1 MGQDNGTPLQSA
13 VSRRAAIA
21 TVAGG
26 VGVAAAWPGREVHA
40 QTDPAPAPNPV
51 IASWPHVFQR
61 TDFQFQFL
69 LGLGSTYE
77 QAADVGELFAAVSQI
92 TDGDYDSWYDAF
104 VALGERVERIAE
116 SSAAAGNS
124 ISAREAWLRA
134 SGYYGQAY
142 FFTYGTKQPDRIVAT
157 WERHRA
163 CFDQFGALLQPAAEP
178 VAIPYEHTTLPGY
191 VLRVDATDAP
201 RPWLVMNN
209 GSDGTATDMW
219 AQGAAAGLRRGYNVL
234 IFDGP
239 GQGAALWRQQ
249 LYFRPDWEAVI
260 TPIVDWLLERPDV
273 DPDKL
278 VLLGVSQAGYWVPRA
293 LAFEQ
298 RFAAAVADPGVMDVA
313 TSWAAMLPPGTMEE
327 LLQAPETERAQIAT
341 ELNEGVEQEMA
352 HDVHLRFTAMM
363 RMAPYGPKTLAD
375 VVVDLAAYNLK
386 DVVGQISTPLLIADP
401 EGEAFWPGQS
411 QQLYDALPGPKLL
424 VPFTA
429 AEGAD
434 LHCEPKALG
443 LRAQRFFDWL
453 DATLGV
459 RPSESTL

>member
-1 MGQDNGTPLQSA
+1 VMGQAVGIMLQSA
-13 VSRRAAIA
+13 VNRRAAIA

-51 IASWPHVFQR
+51 IASWPHVFQH

-77 QAADVGELFAAVSQI
+77 QAADVGELFAAASQI
-92 TDGDYDSWYDAF
+92 TDGDYDSWYDTF
-104 VALGERVERIAE
+104 VVLGERVQRIAE

-163 CFDQFGALLQPAAEP
+163 CFDQFAALLQPAAEP

-249 LYFRPDWEAVI
+249 LYFRPDGK
-260 TPIVDWLLERPDV
+260 P
-273 DPDKL
+273 
-278 VLLGVSQAGYWVPRA
+278 SSPRSSTGCWSA
-293 LAFEQ
+293 
-298 RFAAAVADPGVMDVA
+298 RMSIP
-313 TSWAAMLPPGTMEE
+313 TSWSCSASARP
-327 LLQAPETERAQIAT
+327 AT
-341 ELNEGVEQEMA
+341 GC
-352 HDVHLRFTAMM
+352 
-363 RMAPYGPKTLAD
+363 LARSPSSS
-375 VVVDLAAYNLK
+375 A
-386 DVVGQISTPLLIADP
+386 S
-401 EGEAFWPGQS
+401 
-411 QQLYDALPGPKLL
+411 
-424 VPFTA
+424 
-429 AEGAD
+429 
-434 LHCEPKALG
+434 
-443 LRAQRFFDWL
+443 
-453 DATLGV
+453 
-459 RPSESTL
+459 RPRSPTRG